1 MNNFIKNIVVD
12 IGAKRHKRHGPVRGL
27 SRPAARPA
35 DPAAERAR
43 LAHNDSNRG
52 YKRRKRLDL
61 VQPA

>member
-52 YKRRKRLDL
+52 
-61 VQPA
+61 